1 MSGTKSD
8 YLTKQIL
15 HSMTVNDAI
24 SKLRVMLGAATE
36 EVKGVKMEEEVKEEV
51 KVTMAEATLVD
62 GTEVYTEGELEA
74 GAILFVRAGEGVSE
88 DPFAPAGIHETTDGL
103 LITVGENGEIT
114 SVEDKSPEVEAS
126 EEEKKEV
133 EMEEEIKEE
142 VEVKK
147 EFDAEELLEGVA
159 NLLMPYTEE
168 IKELKEELSVLTS
181 RFNEVAD
188 EPAAKKVRN
197 TFSQEANARATTA
210 EARFD
215 RLVALRKSRK

>member
-8 YLTKQIL
+8 HLTKQIL

-114 SVEDKSPEVEAS
+114 AIEDKSPEVEAS
-126 EEEKKEV
+126 EKKEEEV
-133 EMEEEIKEE
+133 AMEEVEEE

-181 RFNEVAD
+181 RLNEVAD

>member
-8 YLTKQIL
+8 HLTKQIL

-36 EVKGVKMEEEVKEEV
+36 EVKGVRMEEEVKEEV
-51 KVTMAEATLVD
+51 KVNMAEATLVD

-114 SVEDKSPEVEAS
+114 SIEDKSPEVEAS

-133 EMEEEIKEE
+133 EMEEEIEE
-142 VEVKK
+142 EVKK

-210 EARFD
+210 EARFE
-215 RLVALRKSRK
+215 RLVALRNSRK